1 MFVQYTQ
8 IESVGVSGGVNAM
21 SIGTKGKMV
30 LIEMDVI
37 PFDLSVTMHLVKE
50 TWFVFPCRL
59 AGYITIPVV
68 HSAGVSF
75 QARRRTQRTV
85 V

>member
-1 MFVQYTQ
+1 MPCPLVP
-8 IESVGVSGGVNAM
+8 
-21 SIGTKGKMV
+21 KGKMV